1 MDAKNFFQDKN
12 ILEVLLFDKGAVAKK
27 IKDNIQNYVV
37 EPKYEKDKNIN
48 IDELESKLDE
58 LEAKKDKVDVETFER
73 LDRELETYLAEIEQ
87 LTQKTYDNF
96 TENFPS
102 EVLFE
107 YLVDNDK
114 GSSVDDDDTSIQD
127 AKFLFTHNSS
137 IKEVELTS
145 YFLTDDEGEQQS
157 GQNTLIKIEN
167 YLTGKYKGIKKY
179 IDNLNKLIE
188 DIRDYIKE
196 YARKDS
202 LTEKNLNTSPKR
214 KNLRGRSKQAKLDEI
229 FRAFNS
235 GTTVWGS
242 AKDFIEHENAPTSD
256 LQFRQRVDKDTLED
270 WKALLTGSFYGRQKV
285 KVQPFLDLI
294 NDRILGKKDKSGK
307 RLNRLDANT
316 IDFKADKLVGS
327 LDLKKVERRDSI
339 YGHWAK
345 YSNKYTDLTKSIK
358 RFQQELRD
366 NVETKNYEE
375 IKNNDIDRWRHLQN
389 IVDFDFDDD
398 TFNYIVKIKPQTIK
412 RYNKDNLYVKGFEEL
427 KLFKNPISDDINI
440 PEAERKKRG
449 YDGYSE
455 TTRSEEETDEKGINT
470 GRGSI
475 AGSIDASSDEAGYDI
490 PIRVAE
496 GDKTGA
502 DPDETER
509 LNVEDKE
516 SQVSAR
522 YTKDKDFAGFGMDIA
537 EVKGTKEIKEIDM
550 FGRKVNTLFTQINVD
565 PLYAYAF
572 DKDSTVFKNIPLFK
586 KEIERLRRKLK
597 TISSASKSLDLGLN
611 FDDDIND
618 YVDEL
623 KSMVIS
629 DRKTFFLP
637 FTKEL
642 SSLMT
647 QQEYNKYEKNR
658 EKITKFLELISE
670 ILDFGDKKT
679 HGGGWAS
686 EESSGS
692 QDSPTGQEYIEPYA
706 NTKTLLKE
714 IEEARDAFDDM
725 IENIVEYYIK
735 PLSTQYKPFAS
746 KIDILD
752 TNIIERLIR
761 SKEEDEPYFHLLALR
776 MRGLGEVFP
785 TRNFKVI
792 ERIIE
797 LINFTTKPSILD
809 SATKLEKLL
818 RELSKELI
826 IIYKTPFA
834 KEIEAELGAYYYSVL
849 KPSLKP
855 TKAKE
860 LEIFGKNAKTL
871 FDQVVDQKSAYPLH
885 ALIDLLKQSSG
896 RKGELMYLANDLGL
910 SDKRA
915 KARRKQGVPTY
926 TKSQLK
932 EIVRNFTEAMDDFS
946 RTITKS
952 IDAQILEAHDN
963 IRKILDKP
971 VYYKR
976 GNLSNFDHISTTQD
990 ILKSTFNVDVSALDI
1005 TKIVKE
1011 SNSMQDLG
1019 LKYGISSEGVYFI
1032 KANFR

>member
-1 MDAKNFFQDKN
+1 MDAKTFFQDKN
-12 ILEVLLFDKGAVAKK
+12 ILEVLLFDEGAVAKTV
-27 IKDNIQNYVV
+27 KDSIQRYVV

-48 IDELESKLDE
+48 IGELENKLDE

-102 EVLFE
+102 EILFE
-107 YLVDNDK
+107 YLINNDK

-127 AKFLFTHNSS
+127 AKFLFTHDSS
-137 IKEVELTS
+137 IKELELTS
-145 YFLTDDEGEQQS
+145 YFLTDDEGKGQTGQS
-157 GQNTLIKIEN
+157 TLIKIEN
-167 YLTGKYKGIKKY
+167 YLTNKYKGIKKY

-188 DIRDYIKE
+188 DIRDYIRQ
-196 YARKDS
+196 YAKKGS
-202 LTEKNLNTSPKR
+202 LTEKNLSTAPKR
-214 KNLRGRSKQAKLDEI
+214 QNLSGRSKQVKLDEI
-229 FRAFNS
+229 FRAFGN
-235 GTTVWGS
+235 GNTVWRS

-256 LQFRQRVDKDTLED
+256 LQFIQKVDKDTLED

-294 NDRILGKKDKSGK
+294 NDRILGKKDKSGQ
-307 RLNRLDANT
+307 RLSRLDADT
-316 IDFKADKLVGS
+316 IDFKADTLLGS

-339 YGHWAK
+339 YAHWAK
-345 YSNKYTDLTKSIK
+345 YSGKYTDLTKSIK

-366 NVETKNYEE
+366 IVETKNYEE

-389 IVDFDFDDD
+389 IVDFDFDED

-427 KLFKNPISDDINI
+427 NLFKKPISDDINMSR
-440 PEAERKKRG
+440 AEEGKL
-449 YDGYSE
+449 
-455 TTRSEEETDEKGINT
+455 RSSEETDEKGINT
-470 GRGSI
+470 GKGSI

-537 EVKGTKEIKEIDM
+537 EVKGTKEIEEIDI
-550 FGRKVNTLFTQINVD
+550 FGRKVNNLFTQIDVD

-586 KEIERLRRKLK
+586 KEIGRLRRKLK
-597 TISSASKSLDLGLN
+597 TISSAGKSLDLGLN

-658 EKITKFLELISE
+658 ERITKFLELISE

-692 QDSPTGQEYIEPYA
+692 QDSPTGQTYREPYA

-714 IEEARDAFDDM
+714 IGEARDAFDDM

-752 TNIIERLIR
+752 TNIIERLVR

-776 MRGLGEVFP
+776 MRGLAEVFP

-818 RELSKELI
+818 RELYKELL
-826 IIYKTPFA
+826 IIYKKPFA

-860 LEIFGKNAKTL
+860 LEIFDKNAKTL

-896 RKGELMYLANDLGL
+896 KKGELMYLASDLGL

-932 EIVRNFTEAMDDFS
+932 TIVVNFTEAMDDFS

-952 IDAQILEAHDN
+952 IDTQILEAHDN

-990 ILKSTFNVDVSALDI
+990 ILKSKFNVDVSALDI